1 MKNLTAAIVLI
12 ASASVVHAQVRV
24 IIADRARNSLWT
36 LRDLDHSTVIN
47 EPGEVIRFFDG
58 SNAAGTQGL
67 NNPTSMAIRC
77 DGLVAMGDQG
87 NQTITFFHDLN
98 GDDDAQDVGES
109 KVVAS
114 TTGNLSSARLGF
126 PSGVA
131 FDSAGVLYMA
141 NASNASGDDVIYKFR
156 DLDGNGD
163 FQGAGEITIF
173 AGAGVFGGTSTNYS
187 PQEIFWSGDTL
198 FLHNSNGSAPS
209 QFGVYAFRDLNG
221 DGDANDPGEMTFFG
235 PTAAAGIAGLAGL
248 PISPDLAHPGSIYI
262 LQLATGGVDQLV
274 RLTDLNG
281 DGDALDP
288 GEAVLVWSTA
298 EAGFTSV
305 GLMSRITGEVYIT
318 DNSGK
323 RVIELKDNNGDGLFD
338 NTTER
343 RTFYV
348 SATTPTPIVG
358 DIRQIVNWRACPS
371 DRNDDGGV
379 GIEDLL
385 IFLEDYNNGTVCA
398 DLTGDGG
405 VGIEDL
411 LEYLVRYNAGC

>member
-36 LRDLDHSTVIN
+36 LHDLDHSTVIN

-141 NASNASGDDVIYKFR
+141 N
-156 DLDGNGD
+156 
-163 FQGAGEITIF
+163 
-173 AGAGVFGGTSTNYS
+173 
-187 PQEIFWSGDTL
+187 
-198 FLHNSNGSAPS
+198 
-209 QFGVYAFRDLNG
+209 
-221 DGDANDPGEMTFFG
+221 
-235 PTAAAGIAGLAGL
+235 
-248 PISPDLAHPGSIYI
+248 
-262 LQLATGGVDQLV
+262 
-274 RLTDLNG
+274 
-281 DGDALDP
+281 
-288 GEAVLVWSTA
+288 
-298 EAGFTSV
+298 
-305 GLMSRITGEVYIT
+305 
-318 DNSGK
+318 
-323 RVIELKDNNGDGLFD
+323 
-338 NTTER
+338 
-343 RTFYV
+343 
-348 SATTPTPIVG
+348 
-358 DIRQIVNWRACPS
+358 
-371 DRNDDGGV
+371 
-379 GIEDLL
+379 
-385 IFLEDYNNGTVCA
+385 
-398 DLTGDGG
+398 
-405 VGIEDL
+405 
-411 LEYLVRYNAGC
+411 